1 MNEIR
6 VKTESGST
14 YILNPTQMTWDRER
28 NVPELELVY
37 PVRTKGGTLMKF
49 PEVAVGKPLRMFG
62 PSLTPGGTF
71 RMIETSLV
79 VSVEEANVSLD

>member
-1 MNEIR
+1 MSELR

-14 YILNPTQMTWDRER
+14 YILNQVQMTWDRER
-28 NVPELELVY
+28 NSPEWESPF
-37 PVRTKGGTLMKF
+37 PVRTKGGTLMEF
-49 PEVAVGKPLRMFG
+49 PEVVVGQPLRLFG

-79 VSVEEANVSLD
+79 VGVEEA